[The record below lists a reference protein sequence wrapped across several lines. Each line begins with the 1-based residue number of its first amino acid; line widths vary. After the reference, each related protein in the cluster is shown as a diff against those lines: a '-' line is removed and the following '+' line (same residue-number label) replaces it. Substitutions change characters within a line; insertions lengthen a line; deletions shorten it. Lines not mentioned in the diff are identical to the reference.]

1 VSAGAGEAKGPS
13 EAVHLELEEPGG
25 TGLRFRGHSDD
36 HTVVLDSGP
45 GAVAVNPVRMML
57 LALGACTGMDVIS
70 ILRKQRQVV
79 TGYTIMMRGQRR
91 AGHPRI
97 FQTIELVHQ
106 LRGHGLVQAAAEQA
120 VHRSA
125 TKYCTVSGQIGTTA
139 TITNRVEILAAA
151 SGEGR

>member
-1 VSAGAGEAKGPS
+1 MSTPPKPENLS
-13 EAVHLELEEPGG
+13 LDLESIEG
-25 TGLRFRGHSDD
+25 TGFRFTGHSAEL
-36 HTVVLDSGP
+36 TVPFDSGP
-45 GAVAVNPVRMML
+45 AATAINPVRMIL
-57 LALGACTGMDVIS
+57 LSLGACTGMDVIS